1 MDSSEPIKIPLRQ
14 TNAFPT
20 IALDYLDG
28 ITELEQFYKY
38 KPNIESFEQV
48 IKDKTANHAVDR
60 DLLATTIQNQYKGI
74 ALNGSVAKNIEL
86 LKNSKTFTVCTGHQL
101 QLFTGPLYFL
111 YKIVTTIN
119 LAKQLKEKYPDYDF
133 VPLFWLASED
143 HDFEE
148 IASINLYR
156 HKITWQTE
164 QAGAVGRFSTNGIDE
179 CVNQIKEILGDNES
193 SNSLIALFREAYQQ
207 PDLSLATRYLVNAL
221 FASTGLVILDADDAH
236 LKQQFSHVIKDE
248 LLNKTAN
255 TLVENQIREF
265 SKHYKPQVTVRG
277 LNVFHLTNNNR
288 ALFNYDGNNYTVKDS
303 AIKFSKEEL
312 LSELDNHPER
322 FSPNVVL
329 RPLYQEMILPNLA
342 YIGGPSEVAYWLELK
357 DLFEHYNVNFPAI
370 MLRNSAVFLDEKSI
384 AKLKNNNLTINQLF
398 EDDHKLSAM
407 VAKNLSDKNPDLTAF
422 KGKLKDVYEEV
433 TNFTN
438 EIDKGLK
445 AKVEAELTKAVN
457 GLVDLEKT
465 LIKSQ
470 KNQNEQSVNQALN
483 IKSKLFPNG
492 VLQERHDNF
501 IPYYLKAADKDLIEL
516 LLSNFDAFDSDFM
529 VFKL

>member
-48 IKDKTANHAVDR
+48 IKDKTANHSADR

-86 LKNSKTFTVCTGHQL
+86 LRNSKTFTVCTGHQL

-164 QAGAVGRFSTNGIDE
+164 QSGAVGRFNTKGIDE
-179 CVNQIKEILGDNES
+179 CIKQIEEILGNTES
-193 SNSLIALFREAYQQ
+193 SKSLIILFKEAYQQ
-207 PDLSLATRYLVNAL
+207 PNLSLATRYLVNAL
-221 FASTGLVILDADDAH
+221 FPNTGLVILDADDAK
-236 LKQQFSHVIKDE
+236 LKQQFAHVVKDE

-255 TLVENQIREF
+255 SLVEKTSNEF
-265 SKHYKPQVTVRG
+265 SKRYKPQVTVRG
-277 LNVFHLTNNNR
+277 LNVFYLTDTAR
-288 ALFNYDGNNYTVKDS
+288 ALIEFDGLNYKVKNSD
-303 AIKFSKEEL
+303 IQFSQAEL
-312 LSELDNHPER
+312 LTELENHPER

-398 EDDHKLSAM
+398 EDDHKLSAI
-407 VAKNLSDKNPDLTAF
+407 VAYNLSDNNPDLTAF

-433 TNFTN
+433 SNFTN

-457 GLVDLEKT
+457 GLIDLEKT
-465 LIKSQ
+465 LVKSQ

-483 IKSKLFPNG
+483 IKAKLFPNG
-492 VLQERHDNF
+492 TLQERHDNF
-501 IPYYLKAADKDLIEL
+501 IPYYLKAIDKDFMNL
-516 LLSNFDAFDSDFM
+516 LLNNFDAFDSDLM
-529 VFKL
+529 VFIK